1 MRIEQVESGFFKTNT
16 YLVSDEHS
24 GQALLIDPAGDWKK
38 IKAMIQH
45 ADVTIAAI
53 VLTHAHY
60 DHVNRVQEAKTLTGA
75 PLLAHEAAASRLK
88 KISLLSLLMR
98 RRAKPAPPPDRLLAE
113 GDVVEV
119 GALRFEVIHTPG
131 HSPGGICLRYK
142 KTMFTGDTLFAGSIG
157 RSDLKGGSWPALKAS
172 IEDKLFILSDDIH
185 LYPGHGPKTTI
196 ERERKYNIFV
206 KLSPEQLDQLMFG
219 IKPKKKPK
227 EDEGEAAK

>member
-1 MRIEQVESGFFKTNT
+1 MRIDHVESGFFKTNT
-16 YLVSDEHS
+16 YLVGDEQS
-24 GQALLIDPAGDWKK
+24 GKALLIDPAGDWKK
-38 IKAMIQH
+38 IRTMIQS
-45 ADVTIAAI
+45 AGVAVEAI

-60 DHVNRVQEAKTLTGA
+60 DHANRVHEARALTGA
-75 PLLAHEAAASRLK
+75 PLLVHEADAPLLQRKSV
-88 KISLLSLLMR
+88 LSLVTRWRIKLS
-98 RRAKPAPPPDRLLAE
+98 PPPDRLLAE

-131 HSPGGICLRYK
+131 HTPGGICLRYK

-157 RSDLKGGSWPALKAS
+157 RTDLKGGSWPALKAS
-172 IEDKLFILSDDIH
+172 IDNKLFVLSDDIH

-206 KLSPEQLDQLMFG
+206 KLSPDQMDQLMFG

-227 EDEGEAAK
+227 DGEGEG